1 MEQLQAL
8 WANKKIWLIIAAVVL
23 ALLML
28 TALILACLPSA
39 PEAPRETTEA
49 PTTETEFIPETNPY
63 SPTDFT
69 VVGDEIICIT
79 DDAAKG
85 IDVSQHQGDIDWQQ
99 VRASG
104 IEFVILRVGGRGWG
118 QAGTLYID
126 DRAQEYYAGA
136 KAAGLKVGAYF
147 FSQAISPEEAREE
160 ARFALQQMDGWEL
173 DLPVA
178 FDWEYI
184 GEEARTA
191 NMDQDTLTQCV
202 VAFCDEIEKNGK
214 ETMLYTNP
222 HHAGVG
228 LDLEALDGMNVW
240 IALYS
245 EEMSYPYYITA
256 WQYTDSGKVPGIEGN
271 VDINLYFGLN
281 EKA

>member
-1 MEQLQAL
+1 M
-8 WANKKIWLIIAAVVL
+8 NKKILLVVAAI
-23 ALLML
+23 LLSAIVA
-28 TALILACLPSA
+28 TVLILAALPEK
-39 PEAPRETTEA
+39 PETPRETTAATTEA
-49 PTTETEFIPETNPY
+49 PFVPTPNPY
-63 SPTDFT
+63 SATDFT
-69 VVGDEIICIT
+69 VVEGEMICIT

-99 VRASG
+99 VRQAG
-104 IEFVILRVGGRGWG
+104 YEFVILRIGGRGWG
-118 QAGTLYID
+118 ESGALYID
-126 DRAQEYYAGA
+126 DRAQEYYRDA

-147 FSQAISPEEAREE
+147 FSQAITPEEAREE
-160 ARFALQQMDGWEL
+160 ARFTLEQLEGWEL

-191 NMDQDTLTQCV
+191 NMAQDTLTECV
-202 VAFCDEIEKNGK
+202 VAFCQVIEDAGK

-256 WQYTDSGKVPGIEGN
+256 WQYTDCGTVPGVEGN
-271 VDINLYFGLN
+271 VDINLYFGL
-281 EKA
+281 E

>member
-1 MEQLQAL
+1 M
-8 WANKKIWLIIAAVVL
+8 ANKKIWLIVLAVVL
-23 ALLML
+23 AVLL
-28 TALILACLPSA
+28 LIAFVLSLLPKKVATPQES
-39 PEAPRETTEA
+39 TEA
-49 PTTETEFIPETNPY
+49 PTTESAFIPETNPY

-69 VVGDEIICIT
+69 VVDDEIICIT

-85 IDVSQHQGDIDWQQ
+85 IDVSQHQGDIDWQK
-99 VRASG
+99 VKADG
-104 IEFVILRVGGRGWG
+104 IQFVILRVGGRGWG
-118 QAGTLYID
+118 EAGTLYID
-126 DRAQEYYAGA
+126 DRAQEYYTGA
-136 KAAGLKVGAYF
+136 KAAGLQVGVYF
-147 FSQAISPEEAREE
+147 FSQAITPEEAREE
-160 ARFALQQMDGWEL
+160 ARFALAQMEGWEL

-178 FDWEYI
+178 FDWEYVS
-184 GEEARTA
+184 EEARTA
-191 NMDQDTLTQCV
+191 NMNQDTLTQCV
-202 VAFCDEIEKNGK
+202 LAFCDEIEKSGK

-256 WQYTDSGKVPGIEGN
+256 WQYTCTGKVDGIEGD
-271 VDINLYFGLN
+271 VDINLFFGLN

>member
-1 MEQLQAL
+1 MEQFFAFL
-8 WANKKIWLIIAAVVL
+8 ANKKILLITITVLLSAA
-23 ALLML
+23 LMV
-28 TALILACLPSA
+28 TFIFALIPKD
-39 PEAPRETTEA
+39 PQTPQETTA
-49 PTTETEFIPETNPY
+49 ATTETQFIPETNPY

-69 VVGDEIICIT
+69 MIDDEIICIT

-99 VRASG
+99 VRQSG

-126 DRAQEYYAGA
+126 DRAQEYYTDA
-136 KAAGLKVGAYF
+136 KAAGLKIGAYF
-147 FSQAISPEEAREE
+147 FSQAITPEEAREE
-160 ARFALQQMDGWEL
+160 ARFALEQIADWEL
-173 DLPVA
+173 DLPLA

-184 GEEARTA
+184 GEEARTS
-191 NMDQDTLTQCV
+191 NTDQDTLTQCV
-202 VAFCDEIEKNGK
+202 LAFCDEIEKTGK

-256 WQYTDSGKVPGIEGN
+256 WQYTDCGKVPGIEGN
-271 VDINLYFGLN
+271 VDINLYFGL
-281 EKA
+281 EKAV

>member
-1 MEQLQAL
+1 M
-8 WANKKIWLIIAAVVL
+8 NHKKILLIAAAILLSAAIVTVFVL
-23 ALLML
+23 SV
-28 TALILACLPSA
+28 LPEK
-39 PEAPRETTEA
+39 PEAPQETTATVPTTTEA
-49 PTTETEFIPETNPY
+49 PFVPTPNPY

-69 VVGDEIICIT
+69 VVDDEMICIT

-99 VRASG
+99 VRQAG
-104 IEFVILRVGGRGWG
+104 FEFVILRIGGRGWG
-118 QAGTLYID
+118 EAGTLYID
-126 DRAQEYYAGA
+126 DRAQEYYRDA
-136 KAAGLKVGAYF
+136 KDAGLKIGAYF
-147 FSQAISPEEAREE
+147 FSQAITPEEAREE
-160 ARFALQQMDGWEL
+160 ARFTLEQLEGWEL

-178 FDWEYI
+178 FDWEYM
-184 GEEARTA
+184 GEDARTA
-191 NMDQDTLTQCV
+191 GIEQDTLTECV
-202 VAFCDEIEKNGK
+202 VAFCQEIEKTGR

-256 WQYTDSGKVPGIEGN
+256 WQYTDCGTVPGIEGD

-281 EKA
+281 DKT

>member
-1 MEQLQAL
+1 MEQLIAL
-8 WANKKIWLIIAAVVL
+8 LVNKKILLIIVAVLLSV
-23 ALLML
+23 ALLV
-28 TALILACLPSA
+28 TFIFAIIPDEPGA
-39 PEAPRETTEA
+39 PTETTA
-49 PTTETEFIPETNPY
+49 PPTTTEEPFVPTPNPY

-69 VVGDEIICIT
+69 VVGDDILCIT

-99 VRASG
+99 VRQSG

-126 DRAQEYYAGA
+126 DRAQEYYKDA
-136 KAAGLKVGAYF
+136 KDAGLKIGAYF
-147 FSQAISPEEAREE
+147 FSQAITPEEAREE
-160 ARFALQQMDGWEL
+160 ARYALEQMEGWEL

-184 GEEARTA
+184 SEEARTA
-191 NMDQDTLTQCV
+191 NVDQDTLTQCV
-202 VAFCDEIEKNGK
+202 VAFCDEIEKAGK

-256 WQYTDSGKVPGIEGN
+256 WQYTATGSVPGIQGD

-281 EKA
+281 ED